1 MVTSQTNPK
10 QQVVI
15 EPTTPEAA
23 TFVAG
28 LFKTVVCDVVT
39 RRENCHIA
47 LAGGT
52 TPHLL
57 YQSLT
62 ASAATGEVPWGGVAI
77 YFGDERD
84 VPLDHVES
92 NYYMAQRTLLDH
104 VPIEPDRV
112 HPMRGDADD
121 LNAAAAEYEQI
132 LRRQVPAG
140 PDGVPRFDL
149 VLLGVGADGH
159 TASLF
164 PSTDALAEQKKLVVC
179 NHVPVLGRSRMTFTF
194 PLINAARHVI
204 LMITGEDKAPAVKKL
219 LDPNPQIRREIP
231 AGRIE
236 LADGVLT
243 IVMDAA
249 AAYLTE
255 YKQ

>member
-1 MVTSQTNPK
+1 MGTSQTNHA

-15 EPTTPEAA
+15 EPTAAQAA
-23 TFVAG
+23 TFMAD
-28 LFKTVVCDVVT
+28 LIKTIVCDVVA
-39 RRENCHIA
+39 RREHCHMA

-57 YQSLT
+57 YQALT
-62 ASAATGEVPWGGVAI
+62 NSAATGEVPWGGVTI

-104 VPIEPDRV
+104 VPIEPDRI

-121 LNAAAAEYEQI
+121 LDAAAAEYEQI
-132 LRRQVPAG
+132 IRRQVPAG
-140 PDGVPRFDL
+140 PDGVSKFDL
-149 VLLGVGADGH
+149 ILLGVGADGH

-164 PSTDALAEQKKLVVC
+164 PDTAALDEQKKLVAC
-179 NHVPVLGRSRMTFTF
+179 NRVPVLGRDRLTFTF

-204 LMITGEDKAPAVKKL
+204 LMVTGEDKAPAVKKL
-219 LDPNPQIRREIP
+219 LDADPKVRREIP

-236 LADGVLT
+236 PAGGALT
-243 IVMDAA
+243 LVMDAVA
-249 AAYLTE
+249 AQLLDH
-255 YKQ
+255 KQ